1 MTYDEKLADRVRR
14 VIARRERVTERK
26 MFGGLA
32 FLLGGRMC
40 CGVLNDEL
48 VVRVGPARYK
58 EALAQPHARRMD
70 FTGKPLTGFVYVAP
84 PGFRGEQALFK
95 WIGRGVEFASTLPRQ
110 RGKRTSPRKRTA
122 RTKEDKS

>member
-14 VIARRERVTERK
+14 VIARRERITEKK

-40 CGVLNDEL
+40 CGVLNDDL

-58 EALAQPHARRMD
+58 EALAQPHVRRMD
-70 FTGKPLTGFVYVAP
+70 FTGKPLTGFVYIAP
-84 PGFRGEQALFK
+84 PGLRSKQALLK
-95 WIGRGVEFASTLPRQ
+95 WVGRGVEFVSMLPRQ
-110 RGKRTSPRKRTA
+110 GTKRTGPRKRTA
-122 RTKEDKS
+122 TDKGG

>member
-58 EALAQPHARRMD
+58 EALAQPHVRQMD

-84 PGFRGEQALFK
+84 PRFRSKQALFK
-95 WIGRGVEFASTLPRQ
+95 WVGRGVEFASTLPRQ
-110 RGKRTSPRKRTA
+110 RTKRSGPRKRPAT
-122 RTKEDKS
+122 DKGG

>member
-1 MTYDEKLADRVRR
+1 
-14 VIARRERVTERK
+14 

-58 EALAQPHARRMD
+58 EALAQPHGRRMD

-84 PGFRGEQALFK
+84 PGLRGKRALFK
-95 WIGRGVEFASTLPRQ
+95 WVGRGVEFASTLRRQ
-110 RGKRTSPRKRTA
+110 GTKRTGPRKRTV
-122 RTKEDKS
+122 TDKEDKS

>member
-1 MTYDEKLADRVRR
+1 MAYDEKLADRVRR
-14 VIARRERVTERK
+14 AVARRERITEKK

-70 FTGKPLTGFVYVAP
+70 FTGKPLTGFVFVAP
-84 PGFRGEQALFK
+84 SGFRSKQALYR
-95 WIGRGVEFASTLPRQ
+95 WIDRGVEFASTLLRQ
-110 RGKRTSPRKRTA
+110 RTKRTGPRKRTV
-122 RTKEDKS
+122 TDKGG

>member
-14 VIARRERVTERK
+14 VIARRERITEKK

-40 CGVLNDEL
+40 CGVLNDDL

-58 EALAQPHARRMD
+58 EALAQPHAR
-70 FTGKPLTGFVYVAP
+70 
-84 PGFRGEQALFK
+84 
-95 WIGRGVEFASTLPRQ
+95 
-110 RGKRTSPRKRTA
+110 
-122 RTKEDKS
+122 